1 MTLELKLVPLDP
13 NNPPAFKTQMLFY
26 WDKMNMFKLGSVDY
40 IREDQDGR
48 KFIYKPFEAVLC
60 YSPAGTIKITFQ
72 PTHYL
77 DLELGELA
85 NTIKDYIP

>member
-1 MTLELKLVPLDP
+1 MTLELKLVKLDP
-13 NNPPAFKTQMLFY
+13 DNPPAFKTQMLFY

-48 KFIYKPFEAVLC
+48 RFVYKPFEEVLC
-60 YSPAGTIKITFQ
+60 NSSTGVIKITFV
-72 PTHYL
+72 PSHYL

-85 NTIKDYIP
+85 NTIKDQIS